1 MPERKE
7 QKQLRNVLKGYDE
20 GSLKYE
26 PKEKKEIDFNR
37 YTIAQVNEINNV
49 LILIRRVV
57 DEAYVRIPD
66 MTRLGRPSKSVCDK
80 AKAVLMQQFFQCS
93 NRVAEGFV
101 QLFKEKLG
109 IKEYLTYKDIE
120 RAYEDPEVT
129 LIIHI
134 AHQLSNEPVKAH
146 EKDFCIDGTG
156 LPESYKQNYA
166 SEKDKSKG
174 KNKEMKGYE
183 KLIAIF
189 GNKYKLI
196 GACDIAENFNDHE
209 SPYLKPLLDE
219 LMQIYEELNLF
230 QADRAYLSRENCKI
244 IASYG
249 GTPRIYP
256 KSNSTLK
263 RRGSL
268 AWTQMMLA
276 FITDPQKWLEEYHG
290 RSISES
296 GNSVIKRRFPRN
308 LLKKDDTRR
317 KSEAFSRTCV
327 YNLRQLNYIHYL
339 CSEITVSWLN

>member
-1 MPERKE
+1 MSERKN
-7 QKQLRNVLKGYDE
+7 QKDLRNLLKGYED

-37 YTIAQVNEINNV
+37 YTIAQVNEITNV
-49 LILIRRVV
+49 LTLIRRVV
-57 DEAYVRIPD
+57 DEAYVRIPEI
-66 MTRLGRPSKSVCDK
+66 TKHGRPSKSICDR

-120 RAYEDPEVT
+120 RSYEDPEVT

-134 AHQLSNEPVKAH
+134 AHQLSNMPVKDH

-156 LPESYKQNYA
+156 FPESTKQNYA
-166 SEKDKSKG
+166 SEKDRAKG
-174 KNKEMKGYE
+174 KSKEMKGYE
-183 KLIAIF
+183 KLVAIF
-189 GNKYKLI
+189 GNNYKLI
-196 GACDIAENFNDHE
+196 GACDVADWNDHE
-209 SPYLKPLLDE
+209 SPYLKPLVDE
-219 LMQIYEELNLF
+219 LMTIYEELNLF
-230 QADRAYLSRENCKI
+230 QGDRAYLSRDNCKLI
-244 IASYG
+244 ESYG
-249 GTPRIYP
+249 GTPRFYP

-268 AWTQMMLA
+268 AWTNMLLA
-276 FITDPQKWLEEYHG
+276 FIADPQKWLQEYHG

-296 GNSVIKRRFPRN
+296 GNSVLKRRFPRN
-308 LLKKDDTRR
+308 LLKRNDIRQ
-317 KSEAFSRTCV
+317 KSEAFARACA

-339 CSEITVSWLN
+339 CSEIVVPWLI